1 MPGLALAAPASWKS
15 YLELC
20 KPNVVAEMLF
30 TAFVGMLLAV
40 PGMPPVDKMI
50 YGLIGIGFAA
60 ASAAAIN
67 HLIDRKID
75 EILNA
80 HRPLPNHYLKP
91 SDVIVFASVLGLASM
106 LILISKVNTLTAVL
120 TFVSLFGYA
129 IVYTLWLK
137 RMTPQNIVI
146 GGAFG
151 AMPPLLGWC
160 AITGEIHPNA
170 LLLVAI
176 IFIWTPPHF
185 WPLAIAKQEKY
196 ALVNIPMLPVTHG
209 VDFTRLQILLYAILL
224 FFVVLLPCATG
235 MSGLIYLISA
245 LLLGAGFV
253 YFAVQMRRNKDVKT
267 AMTTFWFSIIYIT
280 LLFAALLIDHYAHV
294 PIPDYLWILSNR
306 EAP

>member
-1 MPGLALAAPASWKS
+1 MVTKVATAPSSWKS

-30 TAFVGMLLAV
+30 TALVGMLLAV
-40 PGMPPVDKMI
+40 PGIPPLQNVA
-50 YGLIGIGFAA
+50 YGLVGIAFAA

-67 HLIDRKID
+67 HLIDQKID
-75 EILNA
+75 GILNP
-80 HRPLPNHYLKP
+80 HRPLPQHYLK
-91 SDVIVFASVLGLASM
+91 SSEVIAFALVLGVVSM
-106 LILISKVNTLTAVL
+106 LVLVLKVNILTAIL

-129 IVYTLWLK
+129 IIYTLWLK
-137 RMTPQNIVI
+137 RATPQNIVI

-160 AITGEIHPNA
+160 AITGTVHPHA

-209 VDFTRLQILLYAILL
+209 VEFTRVQILLYAVLLL
-224 FFVVLLPCATG
+224 FVTLLPHATG
-235 MSGLIYLISA
+235 MTGLIYLVFA
-245 LLLGAGFV
+245 ALLGAGFI
-253 YFAVQMRRNKDVKT
+253 YFALLMMRNKDVKT
-267 AMTTFWFSIIYIT
+267 AMLTFWFSIIYIT
-280 LLFAALLIDHYAHV
+280 LLFAALLIDHYV
-294 PIPDYLWILSNR
+294 RINL
-306 EAP
+306 